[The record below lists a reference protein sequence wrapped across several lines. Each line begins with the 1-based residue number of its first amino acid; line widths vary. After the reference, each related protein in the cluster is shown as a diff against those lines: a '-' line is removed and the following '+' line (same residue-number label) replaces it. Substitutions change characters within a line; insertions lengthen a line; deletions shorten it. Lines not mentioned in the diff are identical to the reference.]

1 MNLKVLQ
8 IYASTSSWFCLYGSV
23 TLVGVVTLG
32 KSTNPYKNFK
42 FFVKLNLENGLE
54 RFFLIQKTST
64 DLERVMS
71 IESWDSPQCSTNV
84 IGATPVGISEK
95 GLVIESI
102 FLHQRQ

>member
-1 MNLKVLQ
+1 M
-8 IYASTSSWFCLYGSV
+8 
-23 TLVGVVTLG
+23 VGVVTLG

-71 IESWDSPQCSTNV
+71 IESWDSPQCSINV
-84 IGATPVGISEK
+84 IGATHVGISEK